1 MIQTHAWRVY
11 RSSIWRSYVSY
22 VSYVSVSS
30 YIFMKC
36 TCLCMLAYSC
46 LHNSNIYFVH
56 CLTRIEKWTAFV
68 FICHWMRVFQTSSIW
83 VLLNFTSTWKYIK
96 LVSNIFRKV
105 LKYSHIVLVHTLM
118 QIIDQKFIFFCAFC
132 MYEFLCSCSYSYYFI
147 MKCNWSFVCVCVL
160 LWSN

>member
-1 MIQTHAWRVY
+1 MWFVCFVYTYIHMIQTHAWRVY

-22 VSYVSVSS
+22 VSVSS
-30 YIFMKC
+30 YVFMKC

-46 LHNSNIYFVH
+46 LHNNNIYFVH

-105 LKYSHIVLVHTLM
+105 LKYSHIVLVHTLNANNWS
-118 QIIDQKFIFFCAFC
+118 KVYF
-132 MYEFLCSCSYSYYFI
+132 FLCILYVWISVQLFLFI
-147 MKCNWSFVCVCVL
+147 LFHNEM
-160 LWSN
+160 